1 MHWPTV
7 LGENSA
13 KFQDT
18 QTMSVAFEVHS
29 MTSNACKAVVL
40 LNKIRLIKIIDIY
53 LMGFKR

>member
-1 MHWPTV
+1 
-7 LGENSA
+7 
-13 KFQDT
+13 
-18 QTMSVAFEVHS
+18 MSVAFEVHS